1 MKTYSLEMLG
11 WCSKSVGTNMPS
23 PQEMLGWCPKSIET
37 SQVDKDTD
45 ALETIRKIHAEE
57 ERADW
62 NNGSPDCRWDIDD
75 PCWFDKE
82 HWLEEMEYD
91 GDINE
96 LYLRGRCSKVIE
108 VEAKDEKEAMLK
120 IEQIHKK
127 EQDQM
132 IKTLHA
138 HCEWEGLF
146 REDLQEVA

>member
-1 MKTYSLEMLG
+1 MKTYLLDMRG
-11 WCSKSVGTNMPS
+11 WCSKSISTG
-23 PQEMLGWCPKSIET
+23 KS
-37 SQVDKDTD
+37 SMVAKDYTD

-91 GDINE
+91 GDIYE

>member
-1 MKTYSLEMLG
+1 MEY
-11 WCSKSVGTNMPS
+11 
-23 PQEMLGWCPKSIET
+23 
-37 SQVDKDTD
+37 
-45 ALETIRKIHAEE
+45 
-57 ERADW
+57 
-62 NNGSPDCRWDIDD
+62 GSPDCRWDIDD

-91 GDINE
+91 GDIYE